1 MKTTVDEFRIEV
13 NTGNG
18 GYGFIDTVPEL
29 LEDVEREYGTDEVKK
44 VSEWLESAKEN
55 DKYIS
60 EDGMMCI
67 YHLGGEDKND

>member
-44 VSEWLESAKEN
+44 
-55 DKYIS
+55 
-60 EDGMMCI
+60 
-67 YHLGGEDKND
+67 